1 MTRFSFYTMVALG
14 IGIVQ
19 SHWAQ
24 DLSSPIEVFELKIDD
39 NESVFSP
46 LWIKGN
52 AESGELILVI
62 SEKKDIKKLPRKFR
76 KNQSDFIFNLQR
88 VQFSTQSP
96 FEITNKELLGKNINT
111 VFQEG
116 PSTFDSKNKI
126 LYFTR
131 SSKKI
136 TEDRKL
142 NLSIYSV
149 AFDETI
155 SGTPKKLDLGDVEDS
170 FMHPSID
177 TENNILYFSSNQG
190 ENDDYDLYLSK
201 MDSLGKFS
209 TIQKLPQVNSVANEA
224 FPYVFKNLLF
234 FASNREGGMGNYD
247 VYYSKMEEG
256 QLSTPVLLPSPINSG
271 SDDFSLSLLDSLPL
285 GFFSSNRKKD
295 TLDNSYVIRFK
306 GLSGNSDVYEYASFV
321 TSVEE
326 RNSVLVND
334 SLAQIPLP
342 FLNPPKTI
350 LVDGTQTGKVELNSD
365 GTFNYFTE
373 DENSKND
380 FFTYRIT
387 DGFRTSE
394 PILVTLKRLESE
406 IILRPI
412 YYDFARFNLIE
423 KYRSRLDSIAIL
435 MLRDPNIHLKI
446 SSMTDARGSFSSN
459 KKLAKNRSKT
469 IFKYLTDDQRIDK
482 KRLSV
487 EDYGERHIVGN
498 TVADCL
504 IEVVRSFDQKVVN
517 EKIAEF
523 LSYNPFVYKNNDES
537 YSLIINQ
544 YDSKKQALKFI
555 KKLSRKKIESR
566 LILNRFI
573 DVPES
578 EHQKNRKTV
587 FKILPK
593 NNIDKR

>member
-1 MTRFSFYTMVALG
+1 MG

-52 AESGELILVI
+52 AESGELILVS
-62 SEKKDIKKLPRKFR
+62 SEKNDIKKLPRKFR

-88 VQFSTQSP
+88 VQFSTQPP
-96 FEITNKELLGKNINT
+96 FEIKNKELLGKNINT
-111 VFQEG
+111 IFQEG

-136 TEDRKL
+136 TKDRKL

-155 SGTPKKLDLGDVEDS
+155 SDTPKKLDLGDVEYS
-170 FMHPSID
+170 FMHPSLD

-190 ENDDYDLYLSK
+190 ENDDYDLYFSK

-256 QLSTPVLLPSPINSG
+256 ELSTPILLPSPINSG
-271 SDDFSLSLLDSLPL
+271 SDDFSFSLIDSLQL

-321 TSVEE
+321 PSVEE
-326 RNSVLVND
+326 RNSILVND
-334 SLAQIPLP
+334 SLAQNPLP

-350 LVDGTQTGKVELNSD
+350 LVDGPQSGKVELNLD

-373 DENSKND
+373 DETSKND

-394 PILVTLKRLESE
+394 PIVVNLKRLESE

-412 YYDFARFNLIE
+412 YFDFARFNLIE
-423 KYRSRLDSIAIL
+423 KYRSRLDSIANL
-435 MLRDPNIHLKI
+435 MLKDPNIRLKI

-469 IFKYLTDDQRIDK
+469 IFKYLTQYQGIDK

-487 EDYGERHIVGN
+487 EDYGERHIEGN
-498 TVADCL
+498 TVADYL
-504 IEVVRSFDQKVVN
+504 IEVYRNIDRQKVV
-517 EKIAEF
+517 EKSLQFSEF
-523 LSYNPFVYKNNDES
+523 NPIIYQEKDQL

-544 YDSKKQALKFI
+544 FDTKKQALRFI
-555 KKLSRKKIESR
+555 KKLSKREIKAHMVFNK
-566 LILNRFI
+566 FI
-573 DVPES
+573 NVSKED
-578 EHQKNRKTV
+578 HQKNRKTT
-587 FKILPK
+587 FRII
-593 NNIDKR
+593 N

>member
-136 TEDRKL
+136 TKDRKL

-271 SDDFSLSLLDSLPL
+271 SDDFSFSLLDSLPL

-423 KYRSRLDSIAIL
+423 KYRSRLDSIANL

-573 DVPES
+573 DVTES

>member
-1 MTRFSFYTMVALG
+1 MVALG

-52 AESGELILVI
+52 AERGELILVS
-62 SEKKDIKKLPRKFR
+62 SEKNDIKKLPRKYR

-88 VQFSTQSP
+88 VQFSTQPP
-96 FEITNKELLGKNINT
+96 FEIKNKELLGKNINT
-111 VFQEG
+111 IFQEG

-136 TEDRKL
+136 TKDRKL

-149 AFDETI
+149 AFDEVIT
-155 SGTPKKLDLGDVEDS
+155 GTPKKLDLGDVEDS

-177 TENNILYFSSNQG
+177 TKNNILYFSSNQG
-190 ENDDYDLYLSK
+190 ENDDYDLYFSK

-209 TIQKLPQVNSVANEA
+209 TFQKLPQVNSVANEA

-256 QLSTPVLLPSPINSG
+256 ELSTPILLPSPINSG
-271 SDDFSLSLLDSLPL
+271 SDDFSFSLLDSLQL

-306 GLSGNSDVYEYASFV
+306 GLSGNSDDYEYASFV
-321 TSVEE
+321 PSVEE
-326 RNSVLVND
+326 RNSILVND
-334 SLAQIPLP
+334 SLAQNPLP

-350 LVDGTQTGKVELNSD
+350 LVDGPQTGKVELNLD

-373 DENSKND
+373 DETSKND

-394 PILVTLKRLESE
+394 PIVVNLKRLESE

-423 KYRSRLDSIAIL
+423 KYRSRLDSIANL
-435 MLRDPNIHLKI
+435 MLKDPNIRLKI

-469 IFKYLTDDQRIDK
+469 IFKYLTQDQGIDK

-487 EDYGERHIVGN
+487 EDYGERHIEGN
-498 TVADCL
+498 TVADYL
-504 IEVVRSFDQKVVN
+504 IEVYRNIDRQKVV
-517 EKIAEF
+517 EKSLQFSEF
-523 LSYNPFVYKNNDES
+523 NPIIYQEKDQS

-544 YDSKKQALKFI
+544 FDTKKQATRFI
-555 KKLSRKKIESR
+555 KKLSKREINAHMIFNK
-566 LILNRFI
+566 FI
-573 DVPES
+573 NVSKED
-578 EHQKNRKTV
+578 HQQNRKTT
-587 FKILPK
+587 FRIIK
-593 NNIDKR
+593 

>member
-1 MTRFSFYTMVALG
+1 MG

-52 AESGELILVI
+52 AERGELILVS
-62 SEKKDIKKLPRKFR
+62 SEKNDIKKLPRKYR

-88 VQFSTQSP
+88 VQFSTQPP
-96 FEITNKELLGKNINT
+96 FEIKNKELLGKNINT
-111 VFQEG
+111 IFQEG

-136 TEDRKL
+136 TKDRKL

-149 AFDETI
+149 AFDEVIT
-155 SGTPKKLDLGDVEDS
+155 GTPKKLDLGDVEDS

-190 ENDDYDLYLSK
+190 ENDDYDLYFSK

-209 TIQKLPQVNSVANEA
+209 TFQKLPQVNSVANEA

-247 VYYSKMEEG
+247 VYYSKMEAGE
-256 QLSTPVLLPSPINSG
+256 LSTPILLPSPINSG
-271 SDDFSLSLLDSLPL
+271 SDDFSFSLLDSLQL

-306 GLSGNSDVYEYASFV
+306 GLNGNSDNYEYASFV
-321 TSVEE
+321 PSVEE
-326 RNSVLVND
+326 RNSILVND
-334 SLAQIPLP
+334 SLAQNPLP

-350 LVDGTQTGKVELNSD
+350 LVDGPQTGKVELNLD
-365 GTFNYFTE
+365 GTFNYFTK
-373 DENSKND
+373 DETSKND

-394 PILVTLKRLESE
+394 PIVVNLKRLESE

-412 YYDFARFNLIE
+412 YFDFARFNLIE
-423 KYRSRLDSIAIL
+423 KYRSRLDSIANL
-435 MLRDPNIHLKI
+435 MLKDPNIRLKI

-469 IFKYLTDDQRIDK
+469 IFKYLSQDQGIDK

-487 EDYGERHIVGN
+487 EDYGERHIEGN
-498 TVADCL
+498 TVADYL
-504 IEVVRSFDQKVVN
+504 IEVYRNIDRQKVV
-517 EKIAEF
+517 EKSLQFSEF
-523 LSYNPFVYKNNDES
+523 NPIIYQEKDQS

-544 YDSKKQALKFI
+544 FDTKKQATRFI
-555 KKLSRKKIESR
+555 KKLSKREINAHMIFNK
-566 LILNRFI
+566 FI
-573 DVPES
+573 NVSKED
-578 EHQKNRKTV
+578 HQKNRKTT
-587 FKILPK
+587 FRII
-593 NNIDKR
+593 N

>member
-1 MTRFSFYTMVALG
+1 MTRFSFYIMVALG

-52 AESGELILVI
+52 AERGELILVS
-62 SEKKDIKKLPRKFR
+62 SEKNDIKKLPRKYR

-88 VQFSTQSP
+88 VQFSTQPP
-96 FEITNKELLGKNINT
+96 FEIKNKELLGKNINT
-111 VFQEG
+111 IFQEG

-136 TEDRKL
+136 TKDRKL

-149 AFDETI
+149 AFDEVIT
-155 SGTPKKLDLGDVEDS
+155 GTPKKLDLGDVEDS

-190 ENDDYDLYLSK
+190 ENDDYDLYFSK

-209 TIQKLPQVNSVANEA
+209 TFQKLPQVNSVANEA

-247 VYYSKMEEG
+247 VYYSKMEAGE
-256 QLSTPVLLPSPINSG
+256 LSTPILLPSPINSG
-271 SDDFSLSLLDSLPL
+271 SDDFSFSLLDSLQL

-306 GLSGNSDVYEYASFV
+306 GLNGNSDNYEYASFV
-321 TSVEE
+321 PSVEE
-326 RNSVLVND
+326 RNSILVND
-334 SLAQIPLP
+334 SLAQNPLP

-350 LVDGTQTGKVELNSD
+350 LVDGPQTGKIELNLD

-373 DENSKND
+373 DETSKND

-394 PILVTLKRLESE
+394 PIVVNLKRLESE

-423 KYRSRLDSIAIL
+423 KYRSRLDSIANL
-435 MLRDPNIHLKI
+435 MLKDPNIRLKI

-469 IFKYLTDDQRIDK
+469 IFKYLTQDQGIDK

-487 EDYGERHIVGN
+487 EDYGERQIEGN
-498 TVADCL
+498 TVADYL
-504 IEVVRSFDQKVVN
+504 IEVYRNIDRQEVVEKSLQFSEFNPIIYQEKDQ
-517 EKIAEF
+517 
-523 LSYNPFVYKNNDES
+523 S

-544 YDSKKQALKFI
+544 FDTKKQATRFI
-555 KKLSRKKIESR
+555 KKLSKREINAYMIFNK
-566 LILNRFI
+566 FI
-573 DVPES
+573 NVSKED
-578 EHQKNRKTV
+578 HQQNRKTT
-587 FKILPK
+587 FRII
-593 NNIDKR
+593 N

>member
-136 TEDRKL
+136 TKDRKL

-334 SLAQIPLP
+334 SLAQNPLP

-373 DENSKND
+373 DETSKND

-423 KYRSRLDSIAIL
+423 KYRSRLDSIANL
-435 MLRDPNIHLKI
+435 MHRDPNIHLKI

-469 IFKYLTDDQRIDK
+469 IFNYLTEDQRIDK

-487 EDYGERHIVGN
+487 EDYGERHIEGN

-517 EKIAEF
+517 KKIAEF
-523 LSYNPFVYKNNDES
+523 FSYNPFVYKNNDES

-573 DVPES
+573 DVTES

>member
-1 MTRFSFYTMVALG
+1 MSEST
-14 IGIVQ
+14 
-19 SHWAQ
+19 
-24 DLSSPIEVFELKIDD
+24 SSSRGFLDIEIEID
-39 NESVFSP
+39 
-46 LWIKGN
+46 
-52 AESGELILVI
+52 
-62 SEKKDIKKLPRKFR
+62 
-76 KNQSDFIFNLQR
+76 
-88 VQFSTQSP
+88 
-96 FEITNKELLGKNINT
+96 
-111 VFQEG
+111 G

-136 TEDRKL
+136 TKDRKL

-423 KYRSRLDSIAIL
+423 KYRSRLDSIANL

-537 YSLIINQ
+537 YSLSINQ

-573 DVPES
+573 DVTES
-578 EHQKNRKTV
+578 E
-587 FKILPK
+587 
-593 NNIDKR
+593 

>member
-1 MTRFSFYTMVALG
+1 MTRFSFYIMVALG

-52 AESGELILVI
+52 AESGELILVS
-62 SEKKDIKKLPRKFR
+62 SEKNDIKKLPRKYR
-76 KNQSDFIFNLQR
+76 KNQSDFIFNLQK
-88 VQFSTQSP
+88 VQFSTQPP
-96 FEITNKELLGKNINT
+96 FEIKNKELLGKNINT
-111 VFQEG
+111 IFQEG

-136 TEDRKL
+136 TKDRKL

-149 AFDETI
+149 AFDEVIT
-155 SGTPKKLDLGDVEDS
+155 GTPKKLDLGDVEDS

-190 ENDDYDLYLSK
+190 ENDDYDLYFSK

-209 TIQKLPQVNSVANEA
+209 TFQKLPQVNSVANEA

-247 VYYSKMEEG
+247 VYYSKMEAGE
-256 QLSTPVLLPSPINSG
+256 LSTPILLPSPINSG
-271 SDDFSLSLLDSLPL
+271 SDDFSFSLLDSLQL

-306 GLSGNSDVYEYASFV
+306 GLNGNSDNYEYASFV
-321 TSVEE
+321 PSVEE
-326 RNSVLVND
+326 RNSILVND
-334 SLAQIPLP
+334 SLAQNPLP

-350 LVDGTQTGKVELNSD
+350 LVDGPQTGKIELNLD

-373 DENSKND
+373 DETSKND

-394 PILVTLKRLESE
+394 PIVVNLKRLESE

-423 KYRSRLDSIAIL
+423 KYRSRLDSIANL
-435 MLRDPNIHLKI
+435 MLKDPNIRLKI

-469 IFKYLTDDQRIDK
+469 IFKYLTQDQGIDK

-487 EDYGERHIVGN
+487 EDYGERQIEGN
-498 TVADCL
+498 TVADYL
-504 IEVVRSFDQKVVN
+504 IEVYRNIDRQEVVEKSLQFSEFNPIIYQEKDQ
-517 EKIAEF
+517 
-523 LSYNPFVYKNNDES
+523 S

-544 YDSKKQALKFI
+544 FDTKKQATRFI
-555 KKLSRKKIESR
+555 KKLS
-566 LILNRFI
+566 
-573 DVPES
+573 
-578 EHQKNRKTV
+578 
-587 FKILPK
+587 
-593 NNIDKR
+593 KR

>member
-1 MTRFSFYTMVALG
+1 
-14 IGIVQ
+14 
-19 SHWAQ
+19 
-24 DLSSPIEVFELKIDD
+24 
-39 NESVFSP
+39 
-46 LWIKGN
+46 
-52 AESGELILVI
+52 
-62 SEKKDIKKLPRKFR
+62 
-76 KNQSDFIFNLQR
+76 
-88 VQFSTQSP
+88 
-96 FEITNKELLGKNINT
+96 
-111 VFQEG
+111 
-116 PSTFDSKNKI
+116 
-126 LYFTR
+126 
-131 SSKKI
+131 
-136 TEDRKL
+136 
-142 NLSIYSV
+142 
-149 AFDETI
+149 
-155 SGTPKKLDLGDVEDS
+155 
-170 FMHPSID
+170 
-177 TENNILYFSSNQG
+177 
-190 ENDDYDLYLSK
+190 

-209 TIQKLPQVNSVANEA
+209 TIQKLPQINSVANEA

-342 FLNPPKTI
+342 FLNPRKTI

-423 KYRSRLDSIAIL
+423 KYRSRLDSIANL

-573 DVPES
+573 DVTES

>member
-1 MTRFSFYTMVALG
+1 MVALG

-136 TEDRKL
+136 TKDRKL

-209 TIQKLPQVNSVANEA
+209 TIQKLPQINSVANEA

-373 DENSKND
+373 DETSKND

-423 KYRSRLDSIAIL
+423 KYRSRLDSIANL
-435 MLRDPNIHLKI
+435 MLRDPKIHLKI

-459 KKLAKNRSKT
+459 KKLAKNRFKT

-573 DVPES
+573 DVTES

>member
-136 TEDRKL
+136 TKDRKL

-423 KYRSRLDSIAIL
+423 KYRSRLDSIANL

-469 IFKYLTDDQRIDK
+469 IFNYLTEDQRIDK

-487 EDYGERHIVGN
+487 EDYGERHIEGN

-517 EKIAEF
+517 KKIAEF
-523 LSYNPFVYKNNDES
+523 FSYNPFVYKNNDES
-537 YSLIINQ
+537 FSLIINQ

-573 DVPES
+573 DVTES

>member
-1 MTRFSFYTMVALG
+1 MTRFSFYIMVALG

-52 AESGELILVI
+52 AESGELILVS
-62 SEKKDIKKLPRKFR
+62 SEKNDIKKLPRKYR
-76 KNQSDFIFNLQR
+76 KNQLDFIFNLQR
-88 VQFSTQSP
+88 VQFSIQPP
-96 FEITNKELLGKNINT
+96 FEIKNKELLGKNINT
-111 VFQEG
+111 IFQEG

-136 TEDRKL
+136 TKDRKL

-149 AFDETI
+149 AFDEVIT
-155 SGTPKKLDLGDVEDS
+155 GTPKKLDLGDVEDS

-177 TENNILYFSSNQG
+177 TKNNILYFSSNQG
-190 ENDDYDLYLSK
+190 ENDDYDLYFSK

-209 TIQKLPQVNSVANEA
+209 TFQKLPQVNSVANEA

-256 QLSTPVLLPSPINSG
+256 ELSTPILLPSPINSG
-271 SDDFSLSLLDSLPL
+271 SDDFSFSLLDSLQL

-306 GLSGNSDVYEYASFV
+306 GLSGNSDDYEYASFV
-321 TSVEE
+321 PSVEE
-326 RNSVLVND
+326 RNSILVND
-334 SLAQIPLP
+334 SLAQNPLP

-350 LVDGTQTGKVELNSD
+350 LVDGPQTGKVELNLD

-373 DENSKND
+373 DETSKND

-394 PILVTLKRLESE
+394 PIVVNLKRLESE

-423 KYRSRLDSIAIL
+423 KYRSRLDSIANL
-435 MLRDPNIHLKI
+435 MLKDPNIRLKI

-469 IFKYLTDDQRIDK
+469 IFKYLTQDQGIDK

-487 EDYGERHIVGN
+487 EDYGERHIEGN
-498 TVADCL
+498 TVADYL
-504 IEVVRSFDQKVVN
+504 IEVYRNIDRQKVV
-517 EKIAEF
+517 EKSLQFSEF
-523 LSYNPFVYKNNDES
+523 NPIIYQEKDQS

-544 YDSKKQALKFI
+544 FDTKKQATRFI
-555 KKLSRKKIESR
+555 KKLSKREINAHMIFNK
-566 LILNRFI
+566 FI
-573 DVPES
+573 NVSKED
-578 EHQKNRKTV
+578 HQQNRKTT
-587 FKILPK
+587 FGIIK
-593 NNIDKR
+593 

>member
-1 MTRFSFYTMVALG
+1 MVALG

-136 TEDRKL
+136 TKDRKL

-209 TIQKLPQVNSVANEA
+209 TIQKLPQINSVANEA

-423 KYRSRLDSIAIL
+423 KYRSRLDSIANL
-435 MLRDPNIHLKI
+435 MHRDPNIHLKI

-459 KKLAKNRSKT
+459 KKLAKNRFKT

-573 DVPES
+573 DVTES

>member
-1 MTRFSFYTMVALG
+1 MTRFSFYIMVALG

-52 AESGELILVI
+52 AESGELILVS
-62 SEKKDIKKLPRKFR
+62 SEKNDIKKLPRKYR

-88 VQFSTQSP
+88 VQFSTQPP
-96 FEITNKELLGKNINT
+96 FEIKNKELLGKNINT
-111 VFQEG
+111 IFQEG

-136 TEDRKL
+136 TKDRKL

-149 AFDETI
+149 AFDEVIT
-155 SGTPKKLDLGDVEDS
+155 GTPKKLDLGDVEDS

-177 TENNILYFSSNQG
+177 TKNNILYFSSNQG
-190 ENDDYDLYLSK
+190 ENDDYDLYFSK

-209 TIQKLPQVNSVANEA
+209 TFQKLPQVNSVANEA

-256 QLSTPVLLPSPINSG
+256 ELSTPILLPSPINSG
-271 SDDFSLSLLDSLPL
+271 SDDFSFSLLDSLQL

-306 GLSGNSDVYEYASFV
+306 GLSGNSDDYEYASFV
-321 TSVEE
+321 PSVEE
-326 RNSVLVND
+326 RNSILVND
-334 SLAQIPLP
+334 SLAQNPLP

-350 LVDGTQTGKVELNSD
+350 LVDGPQTGKVELNLD

-373 DENSKND
+373 DETSKND

-394 PILVTLKRLESE
+394 PIVVNLKRLESE

-423 KYRSRLDSIAIL
+423 KYRSRLDSIANL
-435 MLRDPNIHLKI
+435 MLKDPNIRLKI

-469 IFKYLTDDQRIDK
+469 IFKYLTQDQGIDK

-487 EDYGERHIVGN
+487 EDYGERHIEGN
-498 TVADCL
+498 TVADYL
-504 IEVVRSFDQKVVN
+504 IEVYRNIDRQKVV
-517 EKIAEF
+517 EKSLQFSEF
-523 LSYNPFVYKNNDES
+523 NPIIYQEKDQS

-544 YDSKKQALKFI
+544 FDTKKQATRFI
-555 KKLSRKKIESR
+555 KKLSKREINAHMIFNK
-566 LILNRFI
+566 FI
-573 DVPES
+573 NVSKED
-578 EHQKNRKTV
+578 HQQNRKTT
-587 FKILPK
+587 FRIIK
-593 NNIDKR
+593 

>member
-1 MTRFSFYTMVALG
+1 MTRFSFYIMVALG

-24 DLSSPIEVFELKIDD
+24 DLSSPIEVFELKVDD

-52 AESGELILVI
+52 AESGELILVS
-62 SEKKDIKKLPRKFR
+62 SEKNDIKKLPRKYR
-76 KNQSDFIFNLQR
+76 KNQSDFIFNLQK
-88 VQFSTQSP
+88 VQFSTQPP
-96 FEITNKELLGKNINT
+96 FEIKNKELLGKNINT
-111 VFQEG
+111 IFQEG

-136 TEDRKL
+136 TKDRKL

-149 AFDETI
+149 AFDEVIT
-155 SGTPKKLDLGDVEDS
+155 GTPKKLDLGDVEDS

-190 ENDDYDLYLSK
+190 ENDDYDLYFSK
-201 MDSLGKFS
+201 MDSLRKFP
-209 TIQKLPQVNSVANEA
+209 TFQKLPQVNSVANEA

-256 QLSTPVLLPSPINSG
+256 ELSTPILLPSPINSG
-271 SDDFSLSLLDSLPL
+271 SDDFSFSLLDSLQL

-306 GLSGNSDVYEYASFV
+306 GLSGNSDDYEYASFV
-321 TSVEE
+321 PSVEE
-326 RNSVLVND
+326 RNSILVND
-334 SLAQIPLP
+334 SLAQNPLP

-350 LVDGTQTGKVELNSD
+350 LFDGPQTGKVELNLD

-373 DENSKND
+373 DETSKND

-394 PILVTLKRLESE
+394 PIVVNLKRLESE

-423 KYRSRLDSIAIL
+423 KYRSRLDSIANL
-435 MLRDPNIHLKI
+435 MHKDPNIRLKI

-469 IFKYLTDDQRIDK
+469 IFKYLTQDQGIDK

-487 EDYGERHIVGN
+487 EDYGERHIEGN
-498 TVADCL
+498 TVADYL
-504 IEVVRSFDQKVVN
+504 IEVYRNIDRQKVV
-517 EKIAEF
+517 EKSLQFSEF
-523 LSYNPFVYKNNDES
+523 NPIIYQEKDQS

-544 YDSKKQALKFI
+544 FDTKKQATRFI
-555 KKLSRKKIESR
+555 KKLS
-566 LILNRFI
+566 
-573 DVPES
+573 
-578 EHQKNRKTV
+578 
-587 FKILPK
+587 
-593 NNIDKR
+593 KR

>member
-1 MTRFSFYTMVALG
+1 MG

-52 AESGELILVI
+52 AESGELILVS
-62 SEKKDIKKLPRKFR
+62 SEKYDIKKLPRKYR

-88 VQFSTQSP
+88 VQFSTQPP
-96 FEITNKELLGKNINT
+96 FEIKNKELLGKNINT
-111 VFQEG
+111 IFQEG

-136 TEDRKL
+136 TKDRKL

-149 AFDETI
+149 AFDEVIT
-155 SGTPKKLDLGDVEDS
+155 GTPKKLDLGDVEDS

-190 ENDDYDLYLSK
+190 ENDDYDLYFSK

-209 TIQKLPQVNSVANEA
+209 TFQKLPQVNSVANEA

-247 VYYSKMEEG
+247 VYYSKMEAGE
-256 QLSTPVLLPSPINSG
+256 LSTPILLPSPINSG
-271 SDDFSLSLLDSLPL
+271 SDDFSFSLLDSLQL

-306 GLSGNSDVYEYASFV
+306 GLNGNSDNYEYASFV
-321 TSVEE
+321 PSVEE
-326 RNSVLVND
+326 RNSILVND
-334 SLAQIPLP
+334 SLAQNPLP

-350 LVDGTQTGKVELNSD
+350 LVDGPQTGKVELNLD
-365 GTFNYFTE
+365 GTFNYFTK
-373 DENSKND
+373 DETSKND

-394 PILVTLKRLESE
+394 PIVVNLKRLESE

-412 YYDFARFNLIE
+412 YFDFARFNLIE
-423 KYRSRLDSIAIL
+423 KYRSRLDSIANL
-435 MLRDPNIHLKI
+435 MLKDPNIRLKI

-469 IFKYLTDDQRIDK
+469 IFKYLSQDQGIDK

-487 EDYGERHIVGN
+487 EDYGERHIEGN
-498 TVADCL
+498 TVADYL
-504 IEVVRSFDQKVVN
+504 IEVYRNIDRQKVV
-517 EKIAEF
+517 EKSLQFSEF
-523 LSYNPFVYKNNDES
+523 NPIIYQEKDQS

-544 YDSKKQALKFI
+544 FDTKKQATRFI
-555 KKLSRKKIESR
+555 KKLSKREINAHMIFNK
-566 LILNRFI
+566 FI
-573 DVPES
+573 NVSKED
-578 EHQKNRKTV
+578 HQKNRKTT
-587 FKILPK
+587 FRII
-593 NNIDKR
+593 N

>member
-1 MTRFSFYTMVALG
+1 MTRFSFYIMVALE

-46 LWIKGN
+46 LWINGN
-52 AESGELILVI
+52 AESGELILVS
-62 SEKKDIKKLPRKFR
+62 SEKNDIKKIPRKYR

-88 VQFSTQSP
+88 VQFSTQPP
-96 FEITNKELLGKNINT
+96 FEIKNKELLGKNINT
-111 VFQEG
+111 IFQEG

-136 TEDRKL
+136 TKDRKL

-149 AFDETI
+149 AFDEVIT
-155 SGTPKKLDLGDVEDS
+155 GTPKKLDLGDVENS
-170 FMHPSID
+170 FMHPSVD

-190 ENDDYDLYLSK
+190 ENDDYDLYFSK

-209 TIQKLPQVNSVANEA
+209 AIQKLPQVNSVANEA

-247 VYYSKMEEG
+247 IYYSKMEEG
-256 QLSTPVLLPSPINSG
+256 ELSTPILLPSPINSG
-271 SDDFSLSLLDSLPL
+271 SDDFSFSLLDSLQL

-306 GLSGNSDVYEYASFV
+306 GLSGNSDNYEYASFV
-321 TSVEE
+321 PSVEE
-326 RNSVLVND
+326 RNSILVND
-334 SLAQIPLP
+334 SLAQNPLP

-350 LVDGTQTGKVELNSD
+350 LVDGPQTGKVELNLD

-373 DENSKND
+373 DETSKND

-394 PILVTLKRLESE
+394 PIVVNLKRLESE

-412 YYDFARFNLIE
+412 YFDFGRFNLIE
-423 KYRSRLDSIAIL
+423 KYRSRLDSIANL
-435 MLRDPNIHLKI
+435 MLKDPNIRLKI

-469 IFKYLTDDQRIDK
+469 IFKYLTQDQGIDK

-487 EDYGERHIVGN
+487 EDYGERHIEGN
-498 TVADCL
+498 TVADYL
-504 IEVVRSFDQKVVN
+504 IEVYRNIDRQKVV
-517 EKIAEF
+517 EKSLQFSEF
-523 LSYNPFVYKNNDES
+523 NPIIYQEKDQS

-544 YDSKKQALKFI
+544 FDTKKQATRFI
-555 KKLSRKKIESR
+555 KKLSKREIKAHMIFNK
-566 LILNRFI
+566 FI
-573 DVPES
+573 NVS
-578 EHQKNRKTV
+578 EEDHQQNRKTT
-587 FKILPK
+587 FRII
-593 NNIDKR
+593 N

>member
-136 TEDRKL
+136 TKDRKL

-504 IEVVRSFDQKVVN
+504 IEVVRSFDQKIVN

>member
-136 TEDRKL
+136 TKDRKL

-334 SLAQIPLP
+334 SLAQNPLP

-373 DENSKND
+373 DETSKND

-423 KYRSRLDSIAIL
+423 KYRSRLDSIANL
-435 MLRDPNIHLKI
+435 MHRDPNIHLKI

-469 IFKYLTDDQRIDK
+469 IFNYLTEDQRIDK

-487 EDYGERHIVGN
+487 EDYGERHIEGN

-517 EKIAEF
+517 KKIAEF
-523 LSYNPFVYKNNDES
+523 FSYNPFVYKNNDES
-537 YSLIINQ
+537 FSLIINQ

>member
-1 MTRFSFYTMVALG
+1 MVALG

-136 TEDRKL
+136 TKDRKL

-209 TIQKLPQVNSVANEA
+209 TIQKLPQVNSAANEA

-271 SDDFSLSLLDSLPL
+271 SDDFSLSLLDSLQL

-334 SLAQIPLP
+334 SLAQNPLP

-373 DENSKND
+373 DETSKND

-423 KYRSRLDSIAIL
+423 KYRSRLDSIANL
-435 MLRDPNIHLKI
+435 MHRDPNIHLKI

-469 IFKYLTDDQRIDK
+469 IFNYLTEDQRIDK

-487 EDYGERHIVGN
+487 EDYGERHIEGN

-517 EKIAEF
+517 KKIAEF

-537 YSLIINQ
+537 FSLIINQ

>member
-88 VQFSTQSP
+88 VQFSTQPP
-96 FEITNKELLGKNINT
+96 FEIKNKELLGKNINT
-111 VFQEG
+111 IFQEG

-136 TEDRKL
+136 TKDRKL

-149 AFDETI
+149 AFDEVIT
-155 SGTPKKLDLGDVEDS
+155 GTPKKLDLGDVEDS

-177 TENNILYFSSNQG
+177 TKNNILYFSSNQG
-190 ENDDYDLYLSK
+190 ENDDYDLYFSK

-209 TIQKLPQVNSVANEA
+209 TFQKLPQVNSVANEA

-256 QLSTPVLLPSPINSG
+256 QLSTPVLLPSPINSE

-285 GFFSSNRKKD
+285 GFFTSNRKKD

-423 KYRSRLDSIAIL
+423 KYRSRLDSIANL

-555 KKLSRKKIESR
+555 KKLSPKKIESR

-573 DVPES
+573 DVTES

>member
-1 MTRFSFYTMVALG
+1 MTRFSFYIMVALG

-24 DLSSPIEVFELKIDD
+24 DLSSPIEVFELKVDD

-52 AESGELILVI
+52 AERGELILVS
-62 SEKKDIKKLPRKFR
+62 SEKNDIKKLPRKYR
-76 KNQSDFIFNLQR
+76 KNQSDFIFNLQK
-88 VQFSTQSP
+88 VQFSTQPP
-96 FEITNKELLGKNINT
+96 FEIKNKELLGKNINT
-111 VFQEG
+111 IFQEG

-136 TEDRKL
+136 TKDRKL

-149 AFDETI
+149 AFDEVIT
-155 SGTPKKLDLGDVEDS
+155 GTPKKLDLGDVEDS

-190 ENDDYDLYLSK
+190 ENDDYDLYFSK
-201 MDSLGKFS
+201 MDSLRKFP
-209 TIQKLPQVNSVANEA
+209 TFQKLPQVNSVANEA

-256 QLSTPVLLPSPINSG
+256 ELSTPILLPSPINSG
-271 SDDFSLSLLDSLPL
+271 SDDFSFSLLDSLQL

-306 GLSGNSDVYEYASFV
+306 GLSGNSDDYEYASFV
-321 TSVEE
+321 PSVEE
-326 RNSVLVND
+326 RNSILVND
-334 SLAQIPLP
+334 SLAQNPLP

-350 LVDGTQTGKVELNSD
+350 LVDGPQTGKVELNLD

-373 DENSKND
+373 DETSKND

-394 PILVTLKRLESE
+394 PIVVNLKRLESE

-423 KYRSRLDSIAIL
+423 KYRSRLDSIANL
-435 MLRDPNIHLKI
+435 MLKDPNIRLKI

-469 IFKYLTDDQRIDK
+469 IFKYLTQDQGIDK

-487 EDYGERHIVGN
+487 EDYGERHIEGN
-498 TVADCL
+498 TVADYL
-504 IEVVRSFDQKVVN
+504 IEVYRNIDRQKVV
-517 EKIAEF
+517 EKSLQFSEF
-523 LSYNPFVYKNNDES
+523 NPIIYQEKDQS

-544 YDSKKQALKFI
+544 FDTKKQATRFI
-555 KKLSRKKIESR
+555 KKLSKREINAYMIFNK
-566 LILNRFI
+566 FI
-573 DVPES
+573 NVSKED
-578 EHQKNRKTV
+578 HQQNRKTT
-587 FKILPK
+587 FRIIK
-593 NNIDKR
+593 

>member
-1 MTRFSFYTMVALG
+1 MVALG

-136 TEDRKL
+136 TKDRKL

-256 QLSTPVLLPSPINSG
+256 QLSTPVLLPSPINSE

-285 GFFSSNRKKD
+285 GFFTSNRKKD

-423 KYRSRLDSIAIL
+423 KYRSRLDSIANL

-573 DVPES
+573 DVTES

>member
-136 TEDRKL
+136 TKDRKL

-256 QLSTPVLLPSPINSG
+256 QLSTPVLLPSPINSE

-285 GFFSSNRKKD
+285 GFFTSNRKKD

-423 KYRSRLDSIAIL
+423 KYRSRLDSIANL

-573 DVPES
+573 DVTES

>member
-1 MTRFSFYTMVALG
+1 MTRFSFYIMVALG

-52 AESGELILVI
+52 AESGELILVS
-62 SEKKDIKKLPRKFR
+62 SEKNDIKKLPRKYR
-76 KNQSDFIFNLQR
+76 KNQSNFIFNLQR
-88 VQFSTQSP
+88 VQFSTQPP
-96 FEITNKELLGKNINT
+96 FEIKNKELLGKNINT
-111 VFQEG
+111 IFQEG

-136 TEDRKL
+136 TKDRKL

-149 AFDETI
+149 AFDEVIT
-155 SGTPKKLDLGDVEDS
+155 GTPKKLDLGDVEDS

-177 TENNILYFSSNQG
+177 TKNNILYFSSNQG
-190 ENDDYDLYLSK
+190 ENDDYDLYFSK

-209 TIQKLPQVNSVANEA
+209 TFQKLPQVNSVANEA

-256 QLSTPVLLPSPINSG
+256 ELSTPILLPSPINSG
-271 SDDFSLSLLDSLPL
+271 SDDFSFSLLDSLQL

-306 GLSGNSDVYEYASFV
+306 GLSGNSDDYEYASFV
-321 TSVEE
+321 PSVEE
-326 RNSVLVND
+326 RNSILVND
-334 SLAQIPLP
+334 SLAQNPLP

-350 LVDGTQTGKVELNSD
+350 LVDGPQTGKVELNLD

-373 DENSKND
+373 DETSKND

-394 PILVTLKRLESE
+394 PIVVNLKRLESE

-423 KYRSRLDSIAIL
+423 KYRSRLDSIANL
-435 MLRDPNIHLKI
+435 MLKDPNIRLKI

-469 IFKYLTDDQRIDK
+469 IFKYLTQDQGIDK

-487 EDYGERHIVGN
+487 EDYGERHIEGN
-498 TVADCL
+498 TVADYL
-504 IEVVRSFDQKVVN
+504 IEVYRNIDRQKVV
-517 EKIAEF
+517 EKSLQFSEF
-523 LSYNPFVYKNNDES
+523 NPIIYQEKDQS

-544 YDSKKQALKFI
+544 FDTKKQATRFI
-555 KKLSRKKIESR
+555 KKLSKREINAHMIFNK
-566 LILNRFI
+566 FI
-573 DVPES
+573 NVSKED
-578 EHQKNRKTV
+578 HQQNRKTT
-587 FKILPK
+587 FRIIK
-593 NNIDKR
+593 

>member
-136 TEDRKL
+136 TKDRKL

-334 SLAQIPLP
+334 SLAQNPLP

-373 DENSKND
+373 DETSKND

-423 KYRSRLDSIAIL
+423 KYRSRLDSIANL
-435 MLRDPNIHLKI
+435 MHRDPNIHLKI

-487 EDYGERHIVGN
+487 EDYGERHIEGN

-517 EKIAEF
+517 KKIAEF
-523 LSYNPFVYKNNDES
+523 FSYNPFVYKNNDES

-573 DVPES
+573 DVTES

>member
-1 MTRFSFYTMVALG
+1 MTRFSFYIMVALG

-24 DLSSPIEVFELKIDD
+24 DLSSPIEVFELKVDD

-52 AESGELILVI
+52 AESGELILVS
-62 SEKKDIKKLPRKFR
+62 SEKNDIKKLPRKYR
-76 KNQSDFIFNLQR
+76 KNQSDFIFNLQK
-88 VQFSTQSP
+88 VQFSTQPP
-96 FEITNKELLGKNINT
+96 FEIKNKELLGKNINT
-111 VFQEG
+111 IFQEG

-136 TEDRKL
+136 TKDRKL

-149 AFDETI
+149 AFDEVIT
-155 SGTPKKLDLGDVEDS
+155 GTPKKLDLGDVEDS

-190 ENDDYDLYLSK
+190 ENDDYDLYFSK

-209 TIQKLPQVNSVANEA
+209 TFQKLPQVNSVANEA

-256 QLSTPVLLPSPINSG
+256 ELSTPILLPSPINSG
-271 SDDFSLSLLDSLPL
+271 SDDFSFSLLDSLQL

-306 GLSGNSDVYEYASFV
+306 GLSGNSDDYEYASFV
-321 TSVEE
+321 PSVEE
-326 RNSVLVND
+326 RNSILVND
-334 SLAQIPLP
+334 SLAQNPLP

-350 LVDGTQTGKVELNSD
+350 LVDGPQTGKVELNLD

-373 DENSKND
+373 DETSKND

-394 PILVTLKRLESE
+394 PIVVNLKRLESE

-423 KYRSRLDSIAIL
+423 KYRSRLDSIANL
-435 MLRDPNIHLKI
+435 MHKDPNIRLKI

-469 IFKYLTDDQRIDK
+469 IFKYLTQDQGIDK

-487 EDYGERHIVGN
+487 EDYGERHIEGN
-498 TVADCL
+498 TVADYL
-504 IEVVRSFDQKVVN
+504 IEVYRNIDRQKVV
-517 EKIAEF
+517 EKSLQFSEF
-523 LSYNPFVYKNNDES
+523 NPIIYQEKDQS

-544 YDSKKQALKFI
+544 FDTKKQATRFI
-555 KKLSRKKIESR
+555 KKLS
-566 LILNRFI
+566 
-573 DVPES
+573 
-578 EHQKNRKTV
+578 
-587 FKILPK
+587 
-593 NNIDKR
+593 KR

>member
-1 MTRFSFYTMVALG
+1 MTRFSFYIMVVLG

-52 AESGELILVI
+52 AESGELILVS
-62 SEKKDIKKLPRKFR
+62 SEKNDIKKLPRKFR

-88 VQFSTQSP
+88 VQFSTQPP
-96 FEITNKELLGKNINT
+96 FEIKNKELLGKNINT
-111 VFQEG
+111 IFQEG

-136 TEDRKL
+136 TKDRKL

-155 SGTPKKLDLGDVEDS
+155 SDTPKKLDLGDVEYS
-170 FMHPSID
+170 FMHPSLD

-256 QLSTPVLLPSPINSG
+256 ELSTPILLPSPINSG
-271 SDDFSLSLLDSLPL
+271 SDDFSFSLIDSLQL

-321 TSVEE
+321 PSVEE
-326 RNSVLVND
+326 RNSILVND
-334 SLAQIPLP
+334 SLAQNPLP

-350 LVDGTQTGKVELNSD
+350 LVDGPQSGKVELNLD

-373 DENSKND
+373 DETSKND

-394 PILVTLKRLESE
+394 PIVVNLKRLESE

-412 YYDFARFNLIE
+412 YFDFARFNLIE
-423 KYRSRLDSIAIL
+423 KYRSRLDSIANL
-435 MLRDPNIHLKI
+435 MLKDPNIRLKI

-469 IFKYLTDDQRIDK
+469 IFKYLTQYQGIDK

-487 EDYGERHIVGN
+487 EDYGERHIEGN
-498 TVADCL
+498 TVADYL
-504 IEVVRSFDQKVVN
+504 IEVYRNIDRQKVV
-517 EKIAEF
+517 EKSLQFSEF
-523 LSYNPFVYKNNDES
+523 NPIIYQEKDQL

-544 YDSKKQALKFI
+544 FDTKKQALRFI
-555 KKLSRKKIESR
+555 KKLSKREIKAHMVFNK
-566 LILNRFI
+566 FI
-573 DVPES
+573 NVSKED
-578 EHQKNRKTV
+578 HQKNRKTT
-587 FKILPK
+587 FRII
-593 NNIDKR
+593 N

>member
-1 MTRFSFYTMVALG
+1 MTRFSFYIMVALG

-52 AESGELILVI
+52 AESGELILVS
-62 SEKKDIKKLPRKFR
+62 SEKNDIKKLPRKYR

-88 VQFSTQSP
+88 VQFSTQPP
-96 FEITNKELLGKNINT
+96 FEIKNKELLGKNINT
-111 VFQEG
+111 IFQEG

-136 TEDRKL
+136 TKDRKL

-149 AFDETI
+149 AFDEVIT
-155 SGTPKKLDLGDVEDS
+155 GTPKKLDLGDVEDS

-190 ENDDYDLYLSK
+190 ENDDYDLYFSK
-201 MDSLGKFS
+201 MDSLRKFP
-209 TIQKLPQVNSVANEA
+209 TFQKLPQVNSVANEA
-224 FPYVFKNLLF
+224 FPYVFKNLFF

-256 QLSTPVLLPSPINSG
+256 ELSTPILLPSPINSG
-271 SDDFSLSLLDSLPL
+271 SDDFSFSLLDSLQL

-306 GLSGNSDVYEYASFV
+306 GLSGNSDDYEYASFV
-321 TSVEE
+321 PSVEE
-326 RNSVLVND
+326 RNSILVND
-334 SLAQIPLP
+334 SLAQNPLP

-350 LVDGTQTGKVELNSD
+350 LVDGPQTGKVELNLD

-373 DENSKND
+373 DETSKND

-394 PILVTLKRLESE
+394 PIVVNLKRLESE

-423 KYRSRLDSIAIL
+423 KYRSRLDSIANL
-435 MLRDPNIHLKI
+435 MLKDPNIRLKI

-469 IFKYLTDDQRIDK
+469 IFKYLTQDQGIDK

-487 EDYGERHIVGN
+487 EDYGERHIEGN
-498 TVADCL
+498 TVADYL
-504 IEVVRSFDQKVVN
+504 IEVYRNIDRQEVVEKSLQFSEFNPIIYQEKDQ
-517 EKIAEF
+517 
-523 LSYNPFVYKNNDES
+523 S

-544 YDSKKQALKFI
+544 FDTKKQATRFI
-555 KKLSRKKIESR
+555 KKLS
-566 LILNRFI
+566 
-573 DVPES
+573 
-578 EHQKNRKTV
+578 
-587 FKILPK
+587 
-593 NNIDKR
+593 KR

>member
-1 MTRFSFYTMVALG
+1 MVALG

-136 TEDRKL
+136 TKDRKL

-423 KYRSRLDSIAIL
+423 KYRSRLDSIANL

-487 EDYGERHIVGN
+487 EDYGERPH
-498 TVADCL
+498 
-504 IEVVRSFDQKVVN
+504 R
-517 EKIAEF
+517 
-523 LSYNPFVYKNNDES
+523 
-537 YSLIINQ
+537 
-544 YDSKKQALKFI
+544 
-555 KKLSRKKIESR
+555 R
-566 LILNRFI
+566 
-573 DVPES
+573 
-578 EHQKNRKTV
+578 
-587 FKILPK
+587 
-593 NNIDKR
+593 

>member
-136 TEDRKL
+136 TKDRKL

-209 TIQKLPQVNSVANEA
+209 TIQKLPQVNSAANEA

-271 SDDFSLSLLDSLPL
+271 SDDFSLSLLDSLQL

-334 SLAQIPLP
+334 SLAQNPLP

-373 DENSKND
+373 DETSKND

-423 KYRSRLDSIAIL
+423 KYRSRLDSIANL
-435 MLRDPNIHLKI
+435 MHRDPNIHLKI

-469 IFKYLTDDQRIDK
+469 IFNYLTEDQRIDK

-487 EDYGERHIVGN
+487 EDYGERHIEGN

-537 YSLIINQ
+537 FSLIINQ

>member
-1 MTRFSFYTMVALG
+1 MTRFSFYIMVALE

-46 LWIKGN
+46 LWINGN
-52 AESGELILVI
+52 AESGELILVS
-62 SEKKDIKKLPRKFR
+62 SEKNDIKKLPRKYR

-88 VQFSTQSP
+88 VQFSTQPP
-96 FEITNKELLGKNINT
+96 FEIKNKELLGKNINT
-111 VFQEG
+111 IFQEG

-136 TEDRKL
+136 TKDRKL

-149 AFDETI
+149 AFDEVIT
-155 SGTPKKLDLGDVEDS
+155 GTPKRLDLGDVENS
-170 FMHPSID
+170 FMHPSVD

-190 ENDDYDLYLSK
+190 ENDDYDLYFSK

-209 TIQKLPQVNSVANEA
+209 AIQKLPQINSVANEA

-256 QLSTPVLLPSPINSG
+256 ELSTPILLPSPINSG
-271 SDDFSLSLLDSLPL
+271 SDDFSFSLLDSLQL

-306 GLSGNSDVYEYASFV
+306 GLSGNSDNYEYASFV
-321 TSVEE
+321 PSVEE
-326 RNSVLVND
+326 RNSILVND
-334 SLAQIPLP
+334 SLAQNPLP

-350 LVDGTQTGKVELNSD
+350 LVDGPQTGKVELNLD

-373 DENSKND
+373 DETSKND

-394 PILVTLKRLESE
+394 PIVVNLKRLESE

-412 YYDFARFNLIE
+412 YFDFARFNLIE
-423 KYRSRLDSIAIL
+423 KYRSRLDSIANL
-435 MLRDPNIHLKI
+435 MLKDPNIRLKI

-469 IFKYLTDDQRIDK
+469 IFKYLTQDQGIDK

-487 EDYGERHIVGN
+487 EDYGERHIEGN
-498 TVADCL
+498 TVADYL
-504 IEVVRSFDQKVVN
+504 IEVYRNIDRQKVV
-517 EKIAEF
+517 EKSLQFSEF
-523 LSYNPFVYKNNDES
+523 NPIIYQEKDQS

-544 YDSKKQALKFI
+544 FDTEKQATRFI
-555 KKLSRKKIESR
+555 KKLSKREIKAHMIFNK
-566 LILNRFI
+566 FI
-573 DVPES
+573 NVS
-578 EHQKNRKTV
+578 EEDHQQNRKTT
-587 FKILPK
+587 FRII
-593 NNIDKR
+593 N

>member
-1 MTRFSFYTMVALG
+1 MVALG

-52 AESGELILVI
+52 AESGELILVS
-62 SEKKDIKKLPRKFR
+62 SEKNDIKKLPRKYR

-88 VQFSTQSP
+88 VQFSTQPP
-96 FEITNKELLGKNINT
+96 FEIKNKELLGKNINT
-111 VFQEG
+111 IFQEG

-136 TEDRKL
+136 TKDRKL

-149 AFDETI
+149 AFDEVIT
-155 SGTPKKLDLGDVEDS
+155 GTPKKLDLGDVEDS

-177 TENNILYFSSNQG
+177 TKNNILYFSSNQG
-190 ENDDYDLYLSK
+190 ENDDYDLYFSK

-209 TIQKLPQVNSVANEA
+209 TFQKLPQVNSVANEA

-256 QLSTPVLLPSPINSG
+256 ELSTPILLPSPINSG
-271 SDDFSLSLLDSLPL
+271 SDDFSFSLLDSLQL

-306 GLSGNSDVYEYASFV
+306 GLSGNSDDYEYASFV
-321 TSVEE
+321 PSVEE
-326 RNSVLVND
+326 RNSILVND
-334 SLAQIPLP
+334 SLAQNPLP

-350 LVDGTQTGKVELNSD
+350 LVDGPQTGKVELNLD

-373 DENSKND
+373 DETSKND

-394 PILVTLKRLESE
+394 PIVVNLKRLESE

-423 KYRSRLDSIAIL
+423 KYRSRLDSIANL
-435 MLRDPNIHLKI
+435 MLKDPNIRLKI

-469 IFKYLTDDQRIDK
+469 IFKYLTQDQGIDK

-487 EDYGERHIVGN
+487 EDYGERHIEGN
-498 TVADCL
+498 TVADYL
-504 IEVVRSFDQKVVN
+504 IEVYRNIDRQKVV
-517 EKIAEF
+517 EKSLQFSEF
-523 LSYNPFVYKNNDES
+523 NPIIYQEKDQS

-544 YDSKKQALKFI
+544 FDTKKQATRFI
-555 KKLSRKKIESR
+555 KKLSKREINAYMIFNK
-566 LILNRFI
+566 FI
-573 DVPES
+573 NVSKED
-578 EHQKNRKTV
+578 HQQNRKTT
-587 FKILPK
+587 FRIIK
-593 NNIDKR
+593 

>member
-1 MTRFSFYTMVALG
+1 MTRFSFYIMVALG

-24 DLSSPIEVFELKIDD
+24 DLSSPIEVFELKVDD

-52 AESGELILVI
+52 AESGELILVS
-62 SEKKDIKKLPRKFR
+62 SEKNDIKKLPRKYR
-76 KNQSDFIFNLQR
+76 KNQSDFIFNLQK
-88 VQFSTQSP
+88 VQFSTQPP
-96 FEITNKELLGKNINT
+96 FEIKNKELLGKNINT
-111 VFQEG
+111 IFQEG

-136 TEDRKL
+136 TKDRKL

-149 AFDETI
+149 AFDEVIT
-155 SGTPKKLDLGDVEDS
+155 GTPKKLDLGDVEDS

-177 TENNILYFSSNQG
+177 TKNNILYFSSNQG
-190 ENDDYDLYLSK
+190 ENDDYDLYFSK

-209 TIQKLPQVNSVANEA
+209 TFQKLPQVNSVANEA
-224 FPYVFKNLLF
+224 FPYVFKNLFF

-256 QLSTPVLLPSPINSG
+256 ELSTPILLPSPINSG
-271 SDDFSLSLLDSLPL
+271 SDDFSFSLLDSLQL

-306 GLSGNSDVYEYASFV
+306 GLSGNSDDYEYASFV
-321 TSVEE
+321 PSVEE
-326 RNSVLVND
+326 RNSILVND
-334 SLAQIPLP
+334 SLAQNPLP

-350 LVDGTQTGKVELNSD
+350 LFDGPQTGKVELNLD

-373 DENSKND
+373 DETSKND

-394 PILVTLKRLESE
+394 PIVVNLKRLESE

-423 KYRSRLDSIAIL
+423 KYRSRLDSIANL
-435 MLRDPNIHLKI
+435 MLKDPNIRLKI

-469 IFKYLTDDQRIDK
+469 IFKYLTQDQGIDK

-487 EDYGERHIVGN
+487 EDYGERQIEGN
-498 TVADCL
+498 TVADYL
-504 IEVVRSFDQKVVN
+504 IEVYRNIDRQEVVEKSLQFSEFNPIIYQEKDQ
-517 EKIAEF
+517 
-523 LSYNPFVYKNNDES
+523 S

-544 YDSKKQALKFI
+544 FDTKKQATRFI
-555 KKLSRKKIESR
+555 KKLS
-566 LILNRFI
+566 
-573 DVPES
+573 
-578 EHQKNRKTV
+578 
-587 FKILPK
+587 
-593 NNIDKR
+593 KR

>member
-1 MTRFSFYTMVALG
+1 MTRFSFYIMVALG

-52 AESGELILVI
+52 AESGELILVS
-62 SEKKDIKKLPRKFR
+62 SEKNDIKKLPRKYR

-88 VQFSTQSP
+88 VQFSTQPP
-96 FEITNKELLGKNINT
+96 FEIKNKELLGKNINT
-111 VFQEG
+111 IFQEG

-136 TEDRKL
+136 TKDRKL

-149 AFDETI
+149 AFDEVIT
-155 SGTPKKLDLGDVEDS
+155 GTPKKLDLGDVEDS

-177 TENNILYFSSNQG
+177 TKNNILYFSSNQG
-190 ENDDYDLYLSK
+190 ENDDYDLYFSK

-209 TIQKLPQVNSVANEA
+209 TFQKLPQVNSVANEA

-256 QLSTPVLLPSPINSG
+256 ELSTPILLPSPINSG
-271 SDDFSLSLLDSLPL
+271 SDDFSFSLLDSLQL

-306 GLSGNSDVYEYASFV
+306 GLSGNSDDYEYASFV
-321 TSVEE
+321 PSVEE
-326 RNSVLVND
+326 RNSILVND
-334 SLAQIPLP
+334 SLAQNPLP

-350 LVDGTQTGKVELNSD
+350 LVDGPQTGKVELNLD

-373 DENSKND
+373 DETSKND

-394 PILVTLKRLESE
+394 PIVVNLKRLESE

-423 KYRSRLDSIAIL
+423 KYRSRLDSIANL
-435 MLRDPNIHLKI
+435 MLKDPNIRLKI

-469 IFKYLTDDQRIDK
+469 IFKYLTQDQGIDK

-487 EDYGERHIVGN
+487 EDYGERHIEGN
-498 TVADCL
+498 TVADYL
-504 IEVVRSFDQKVVN
+504 IEVYRNIDRQKVV
-517 EKIAEF
+517 EKSLQFSEF
-523 LSYNPFVYKNNDES
+523 NPIIYQEKDQL

-544 YDSKKQALKFI
+544 FDTKKQALRFI
-555 KKLSRKKIESR
+555 KKLSKREIKAHMVFNK
-566 LILNRFI
+566 FI
-573 DVPES
+573 NVSKED
-578 EHQKNRKTV
+578 HQQNRKTT
-587 FKILPK
+587 FRIIK
-593 NNIDKR
+593 

>member
-1 MTRFSFYTMVALG
+1 
-14 IGIVQ
+14 
-19 SHWAQ
+19 
-24 DLSSPIEVFELKIDD
+24 
-39 NESVFSP
+39 
-46 LWIKGN
+46 
-52 AESGELILVI
+52 
-62 SEKKDIKKLPRKFR
+62 
-76 KNQSDFIFNLQR
+76 
-88 VQFSTQSP
+88 
-96 FEITNKELLGKNINT
+96 
-111 VFQEG
+111 
-116 PSTFDSKNKI
+116 
-126 LYFTR
+126 
-131 SSKKI
+131 
-136 TEDRKL
+136 
-142 NLSIYSV
+142 
-149 AFDETI
+149 
-155 SGTPKKLDLGDVEDS
+155 
-170 FMHPSID
+170 
-177 TENNILYFSSNQG
+177 
-190 ENDDYDLYLSK
+190 
-201 MDSLGKFS
+201 
-209 TIQKLPQVNSVANEA
+209 
-224 FPYVFKNLLF
+224 VFKNLLF

-423 KYRSRLDSIAIL
+423 KYRSRLDSIANL

-573 DVPES
+573 DVTES

>member
-136 TEDRKL
+136 TKDRKL

-423 KYRSRLDSIAIL
+423 KYRSRLDSIANL

-504 IEVVRSFDQKVVN
+504 IEVVRSFDQKIVN

-573 DVPES
+573 DVTES

>member
-1 MTRFSFYTMVALG
+1 MTRFSFYIMVALG

-24 DLSSPIEVFELKIDD
+24 DLSSPIEVFELKVDD

-52 AESGELILVI
+52 AESGELILVS
-62 SEKKDIKKLPRKFR
+62 SEKNDIKKLPRKYR

-88 VQFSTQSP
+88 VQFSTQPP
-96 FEITNKELLGKNINT
+96 FEIKNKELLGKNINT
-111 VFQEG
+111 IFQEG

-136 TEDRKL
+136 TKDRKL

-149 AFDETI
+149 AFDEVIT
-155 SGTPKKLDLGDVEDS
+155 GTPKKLDLGDVEDS

-190 ENDDYDLYLSK
+190 ENDDYDLYFSK
-201 MDSLGKFS
+201 MDSLRKFP
-209 TIQKLPQVNSVANEA
+209 TFQKLPQVNSVANEA
-224 FPYVFKNLLF
+224 FPYVFKNLFF

-256 QLSTPVLLPSPINSG
+256 ELSTPILLPSPINSG
-271 SDDFSLSLLDSLPL
+271 SDDFSFSLLDSLQL

-306 GLSGNSDVYEYASFV
+306 GLSGNSDDYEYASFV
-321 TSVEE
+321 PSVEE
-326 RNSVLVND
+326 RNSILVND
-334 SLAQIPLP
+334 SLAQNPLP

-350 LVDGTQTGKVELNSD
+350 LVDGPQTGKVELNLD

-373 DENSKND
+373 DETSKND

-394 PILVTLKRLESE
+394 PIVVNLKRLESE

-423 KYRSRLDSIAIL
+423 KYRSRLDSIANL
-435 MLRDPNIHLKI
+435 MLKDPNIRLKI

-469 IFKYLTDDQRIDK
+469 IFKYLTQDQGIDK

-487 EDYGERHIVGN
+487 EDYGERHIEGN
-498 TVADCL
+498 TVADYL
-504 IEVVRSFDQKVVN
+504 IEVYRNIDRQEVVEKSLQFSEFNPIIYQEKDQ
-517 EKIAEF
+517 
-523 LSYNPFVYKNNDES
+523 S

-544 YDSKKQALKFI
+544 FDTKKQATRFI
-555 KKLSRKKIESR
+555 KKLSKREIKAHMVFNK
-566 LILNRFI
+566 FI
-573 DVPES
+573 NVSKED
-578 EHQKNRKTV
+578 HQQNRKTT
-587 FKILPK
+587 FRIIK
-593 NNIDKR
+593 

>member
-136 TEDRKL
+136 TKDRKL

-209 TIQKLPQVNSVANEA
+209 TIQKLPQVNSAANEA

-271 SDDFSLSLLDSLPL
+271 SDDFSLSLLDSLQL

-334 SLAQIPLP
+334 SLAQNPLP

-373 DENSKND
+373 DETSKND

-423 KYRSRLDSIAIL
+423 KYRSRLDSIANL
-435 MLRDPNIHLKI
+435 MHRDPNIHLKI

-469 IFKYLTDDQRIDK
+469 IFNYLTEDQRIDK

-487 EDYGERHIVGN
+487 EDYGERHIEGN

-504 IEVVRSFDQKVVN
+504 IEVARSFDQKVVN

-537 YSLIINQ
+537 FSLIINQ